1 MFQEPKSNIMKKLLA
16 VSIVL
21 MMYSCGDVEVERHYL
36 FKNSELSLQ
45 WQYIQVFKSQKT
57 YPAFGL
63 NLVVTDSPQTI
74 TADMDYVSSKIS
86 ESAYRFIRDN
96 EYEDLATIEDSGLFG
111 KLMNCTKS
119 AVVCLQENNMAC
131 NCNSIQFPY

>member
-1 MFQEPKSNIMKKLLA
+1 MIKIFAL
-16 VSIVL
+16 SIVL

-36 FKNSELSLQ
+36 FKTSELPLK
-45 WQYIQVFKSQKT
+45 WQYIQVFKSQET

-63 NLVVTDSPQTI
+63 KFVITDSPQTI

-96 EYEDLATIEDSGLFG
+96 EYQDLANMQESGLFG
-111 KLMNCTKS
+111 KLMNCAKS
-119 AVVCLQENNMAC
+119 AVVCLQEDNMAC